1 MSEIRYNAPEK
12 EKYWQKIWADKKL
25 FNAPNDFTKP
35 KYYVLEMFPYPSGN
49 LHMGHVRNYT
59 MGDVIAR
66 YKRAKGF
73 NVLHPMG
80 WDAFGMPAENAAQQ
94 HNVHPGEW
102 TYQNIAKMRTQLQSM
117 GFSLDWERE
126 FATCDVEY
134 YGKQQALFLEFLAAG
149 LVDRKKSRVNWDP
162 VDNTVLANEQV
173 IDGKGWRS
181 GALVEQRDLT
191 QWFFKITDYAEELI
205 SALNDMDGWPDKV
218 KLMQA
223 NWIGRSEGMELNF
236 KLDNVAESVPDIA
249 VEHESLKVYTTR
261 PDTLFG
267 ASFMAISA
275 GHPLAIAVA
284 QTNAKASA
292 FITECNKIGT
302 TEEAIETAEKKGFD
316 TGLTAVNPLDQNHKL
331 PVYIANFVL
340 MGYGTGAV
348 FGCPAHDQRDLDFAR
363 KYKLSVTAVIAPEG
377 MDLEDFNAN
386 SQQAYTDDGL
396 HMNSGFMNGMNKTEA
411 IEAVAQKLETQLLDG
426 QPQGVRKVNYRL
438 RDWGISRQRYW
449 GCPIPVVHCDACGTV
464 PVNKADL
471 PVKLPDDVTF
481 DKPGNPLDHHP
492 TWKQVAC
499 PVCGKEATRETDT
512 FDTFVDSSWYY
523 ARFADS
529 HADKAVNR
537 QAADYWLGVDQYIGG
552 VEHAILHLLYS
563 RFFNRAM
570 QKCGYT
576 GLSEP
581 ITNLFTQG
589 MITHE
594 TYKDKNG
601 QWLNPEMVL
610 FGTEGEDR
618 IAKHFETGENVA
630 IGSVEKMSKSKKNV
644 VDPTDFVTNFGAD
657 TARWFTISDSPPERD
672 FLWTDAGVDGSYRF
686 TQRIW
691 RLVAENADGNIL
703 DLENIPENLGAQAA
717 SLRIMTHKSIKNV
730 SQAIEN
736 LHFNVAIAQLYQ
748 LTNAISS
755 FAAKADKKDAVA
767 KFVLFEALTR
777 LVQLFGPIMPHLAEE
792 CWQKLGFDNLA
803 AEQAWPDFDEA
814 LTIDDTVSIAV
825 QINGKKR
832 DILTISKD
840 ATKDEI
846 EAAAFKLDGV
856 LRNIKDKTIVKKII
870 VPGRIVNI
878 VVK

>member
-1 MSEIRYNAPEK
+1 MSDIRYNAPEK
-12 EKYWQKIWADKKL
+12 EKHWQQVWADKQL
-25 FNAPNDFTKP
+25 FSASDDYTKP

-49 LHMGHVRNYT
+49 LHMGHIRNYT

-102 TYQNIAKMRTQLQSM
+102 TYQNIANMRKQLKTM
-117 GFSLDWERE
+117 GFSFDWDRE

-134 YGKQQALFLEFLAAG
+134 YGKQQELFLEFLAAG

-181 GALVEQRDLT
+181 GAVVEQRDLT
-191 QWFFKITDYAEELI
+191 QWFFKITDYADELI
-205 SALNDMDGWPDKV
+205 SALDDMDGWPDKV
-218 KLMQA
+218 KLMQS
-223 NWIGRSEGMELNF
+223 NWIGRSEGMEVDFALNDSPNDF
-236 KLDNVAESVPDIA
+236 P
-249 VEHESLKVYTTR
+249 SLKVYTTR
-261 PDTLFG
+261 ADTLFG

-275 GHPLAIAVA
+275 GHPLATALATQSPDVK
-284 QTNAKASA
+284 T
-292 FITECNKIGT
+292 FIDECNKIGT
-302 TEEAIETAEKKGFD
+302 TEEAIETAEKKGYN
-316 TGLTAVNPLDQNHKL
+316 TGITATNPLNPQQKL

-348 FGCPAHDQRDLDFAR
+348 FGCPAHDQRDMDFAR
-363 KYKLSVTAVIAPEG
+363 KYKLPVTLVMANQNI
-377 MDLEDFNAN
+377 DIDTFNQQSLDAN
-386 SQQAYTDDGL
+386 TEDGL
-396 HMNSGFMNGMNKTEA
+396 LINSGFMNGMNKQQA
-411 IEAVAQKLETQLLDG
+411 LKAVATKLETQLLNG
-426 QPQGVRKVNYRL
+426 NPQGVRKVNYRL

-449 GCPIPVVHCDACGTV
+449 GCPIPVIHCDDCGTV

-471 PVKLPDDVTF
+471 PVELPNDVTF

-492 TWKQVAC
+492 TWKNVPC
-499 PVCGKEATRETDT
+499 PKCGKDATRETDT
-512 FDTFVDSSWYY
+512 FDTFIDSSWYY
-523 ARFADS
+523 ARFTDNKS
-529 HADKAVNR
+529 DKAVNSE
-537 QAADYWLGVDQYIGG
+537 AADYWLGVDQYIGG
-552 VEHAILHLLYS
+552 IEHAILHLLYS

-570 QKCGYT
+570 KKCGYT
-576 GLSEP
+576 SVDEP
-581 ITNLFTQG
+581 FTNLFTQG

-594 TYKDKNG
+594 TYKDKDG
-601 QWLNPEMVL
+601 VWLNPELVL
-610 FGTEGEDR
+610 IDSDGENR
-618 IAKHFETGENVA
+618 TAKHFDTGEAVT
-630 IGSVEKMSKSKKNV
+630 IGSIEKMSKSKKNV

-672 FLWTDAGVDGSYRF
+672 FLWTDAGVDGSYKF
-686 TQRIW
+686 TQRVW
-691 RLVAENADGNIL
+691 RLVCENSDGNVI
-703 DLENIPENLGAQAA
+703 DLKNIPNNLNAQAA
-717 SLRIMTHKSIKNV
+717 SLRIITHKSIKNA
-730 SQAIEN
+730 SHAIEN
-736 LHFNVAIAQLYQ
+736 LHFNVAIAQIYM

-755 FAAKADKKDAVA
+755 FASKADKSDADA

-792 CWQKLGFDNLA
+792 CWQQLGYANLA
-803 AEQAWPDFDEA
+803 AEEPWPDFEQA

-825 QINGKKR
+825 QVNGKKR
-832 DILTISKD
+832 DILTIAKD
-840 ATKDEI
+840 ASKDEI
-846 EAAAFKLDGV
+846 EAAAFKLEGV
-856 LRNIKDKTIVKKII
+856 IRNIEGKTIIKKII

>member
-1 MSEIRYNAPEK
+1 M
-12 EKYWQKIWADKKL
+12 
-25 FNAPNDFTKP
+25 
-35 KYYVLEMFPYPSGN
+35 V
-49 LHMGHVRNYT
+49 
-59 MGDVIAR
+59 
-66 YKRAKGF
+66 
-73 NVLHPMG
+73 
-80 WDAFGMPAENAAQQ
+80 
-94 HNVHPGEW
+94 
-102 TYQNIAKMRTQLQSM
+102 
-117 GFSLDWERE
+117 
-126 FATCDVEY
+126 
-134 YGKQQALFLEFLAAG
+134 
-149 LVDRKKSRVNWDP
+149 
-162 VDNTVLANEQV
+162 
-173 IDGKGWRS
+173 
-181 GALVEQRDLT
+181 
-191 QWFFKITDYAEELI
+191 
-205 SALNDMDGWPDKV
+205 
-218 KLMQA
+218 
-223 NWIGRSEGMELNF
+223 
-236 KLDNVAESVPDIA
+236 
-249 VEHESLKVYTTR
+249 
-261 PDTLFG
+261 
-267 ASFMAISA
+267 
-275 GHPLAIAVA
+275 
-284 QTNAKASA
+284 
-292 FITECNKIGT
+292 
-302 TEEAIETAEKKGFD
+302 
-316 TGLTAVNPLDQNHKL
+316 
-331 PVYIANFVL
+331 
-340 MGYGTGAV
+340 
-348 FGCPAHDQRDLDFAR
+348 
-363 KYKLSVTAVIAPEG
+363 
-377 MDLEDFNAN
+377 
-386 SQQAYTDDGL
+386 
-396 HMNSGFMNGMNKTEA
+396 
-411 IEAVAQKLETQLLDG
+411 AVAQKLESQLLG
-426 QPQGVRKVNYRL
+426 GKPQGVRKVNYRL

>member
-1 MSEIRYNAPEK
+1 MSDIRYNAPEK
-12 EKYWQKIWADKKL
+12 EKHWQQVWADKKL
-25 FNAPNDFTKP
+25 FNATNDYTKP

-94 HNVHPGEW
+94 HNVHPGKW
-102 TYQNIAKMRTQLQSM
+102 TYQNIANMRNQLQSM

-134 YGKQQALFLEFLAAG
+134 YGKQQELFLEFLAAG

-181 GALVEQRDLT
+181 GATVEQRDLT
-191 QWFFKITDYAEELI
+191 QWFFKITDYADELI
-205 SALNDMDGWPDKV
+205 SALDDMGGWPDKV
-218 KLMQA
+218 KLMQS
-223 NWIGRSEGMELNF
+223 NWIGRSEGMEVDFALN
-236 KLDNVAESVPDIA
+236 ESLSAFPT
-249 VEHESLKVYTTR
+249 LKVYTTR
-261 PDTLFG
+261 ADTLFG

-275 GHPLAIAVA
+275 GHPLA
-284 QTNAKASA
+284 TELAKSNEAA
-292 FITECNKIGT
+292 KTFIDECNAIGT
-302 TEEAIETAEKKGFD
+302 TEEAIETAEKKGYN
-316 TGLTAVNPLDQNHKL
+316 TGITATNPLNPNQQL

-348 FGCPAHDQRDLDFAR
+348 FGCPAHDQRDMDFAR
-363 KYKLSVTAVIAPEG
+363 KYKLPVKLVMANKDIDIDTFN
-377 MDLEDFNAN
+377 DQCLEAN
-386 SQQAYTDDGL
+386 TDDGL
-396 HMNSGFMNGMNKTEA
+396 LINSGFMNGMSKQQA
-411 IEAVAQKLETQLLDG
+411 LSAVAEKLENQQLNG
-426 QPQGVRKVNYRL
+426 QPQGARKTNYRL

-449 GCPIPVVHCDACGTV
+449 GCPIPVVHCDACGTI
-464 PVNKADL
+464 PVNKTDL

-481 DKPGNPLDHHP
+481 EKPGNPLDHHP
-492 TWKQVAC
+492 TWKHTPC
-499 PVCGKEATRETDT
+499 PKCGKDATRETDT
-512 FDTFVDSSWYY
+512 FDTFIDSSWYY

-529 HADKAVNR
+529 KAEKAVNSE
-537 QAADYWLGVDQYIGG
+537 AADYWLGVDQYIGG
-552 VEHAILHLLYS
+552 IEHAILHLLYS

-570 QKCGYT
+570 KKCGYT
-576 GLSEP
+576 NIDEP
-581 ITNLFTQG
+581 FTNLFTQG

-594 TYKDKNG
+594 TYKDKND
-601 QWLNPEMVL
+601 QWLNPEFVL
-610 FGTEGEDR
+610 LDAEGDNR
-618 IAKHFETGENVA
+618 TATHSDTGEKVT

-672 FLWTDAGVDGSYRF
+672 FLWTDAGVDGSYKF
-686 TQRIW
+686 TQRVW
-691 RLVAENADGNIL
+691 RLVCENTNGKTIDLKNAPKNL
-703 DLENIPENLGAQAA
+703 DAQAT
-717 SLRIMTHKSIKNV
+717 SLRVITHKSIKNV

-736 LHFNVAIAQLYQ
+736 LHFNVAIAQIYM

-755 FAAKADKKDAVA
+755 FAAKADKNNPVTE
-767 KFVLFEALTR
+767 FVLFEALTR
-777 LVQLFGPIMPHLAEE
+777 LTQLFGPIMPHLAEE
-792 CWQKLGFDNLA
+792 CWKQLGYQNLA
-803 AEQAWPDFDEA
+803 AEQQWPDFEQA
-814 LTIDDTVSIAV
+814 LTVDDTVSIAV
-825 QINGKKR
+825 QVNGKKR
-832 DILTISKD
+832 DVLEIAKD
-840 ATKDEI
+840 ATKDQI
-846 EAAAFKLDGV
+846 EEAAFKLEGV
-856 LRNIKDKTIVKKII
+856 MRNIEGKTIVKKII

>member
-1 MSEIRYNAPEK
+1 MSDIRYNAPEK
-12 EKYWQKIWADKKL
+12 EKHWQKIWTDKKL
-25 FNAPNDFTKP
+25 FNATNDYSKP

-102 TYQNIAKMRTQLQSM
+102 TYQNIANMRTQLQSM
-117 GFSLDWERE
+117 GFSLDWDRE

-134 YGKQQALFLEFLAAG
+134 YGKQQELFLEFLAAG

-181 GALVEQRDLT
+181 GATVEQRDLT
-191 QWFFKITDYAEELI
+191 QWFFKITDYADELI
-205 SALNDMDGWPDKV
+205 SALDDMPGWPDKV
-218 KLMQA
+218 KLMQS
-223 NWIGRSEGMELNF
+223 NWIGRSEGMEVDFALNDTPAKF
-236 KLDNVAESVPDIA
+236 P
-249 VEHESLKVYTTR
+249 SLKVYTTR
-261 PDTLFG
+261 ADTLFG

-275 GHPLAIAVA
+275 GHPLATALAKDNADV
-284 QTNAKASA
+284 QT
-292 FITECNKIGT
+292 FIDECNAIGT
-302 TEEAIETAEKKGFD
+302 TEEAIETAEKKGYD
-316 TGLTAVNPLDQNHKL
+316 TGITATNPLNPKQKL

-348 FGCPAHDQRDLDFAR
+348 FGCPAHDQRDMDFAR
-363 KYKLSVTAVIAPEG
+363 KYGLPVTLVMANANINI
-377 MDLEDFNAN
+377 DTFNAQSLDAN
-386 SQQAYTDDGL
+386 TEDGL
-396 HMNSGFMNGMNKTEA
+396 LINSGFMNGMNKQQALET
-411 IEAVAQKLETQLLDG
+411 VAKKLEQQQING
-426 QPQGVRKVNYRL
+426 QPQAVRKTNYRL

-471 PVKLPDDVTF
+471 PVELPQDVTF

-492 TWKQVAC
+492 TWKHVAC
-499 PVCGKEATRETDT
+499 PKCGKDATRETDT
-512 FDTFVDSSWYY
+512 FDTFIDSSWYY

-529 HADKAVNR
+529 KCDKAVNR
-537 QAADYWLGVDQYIGG
+537 EAADYWLGVDQYIGG
-552 VEHAILHLLYS
+552 IEHAILHLLYS

-576 GLSEP
+576 SVSEP
-581 ITNLFTQG
+581 FTNLFTQG

-594 TYKDKNG
+594 TYKSQSG
-601 QWLNPEMVL
+601 EWLNPEFVL
-610 FGTEGEDR
+610 IDNDGETR
-618 IAKHFETGENVA
+618 QAKHYETGETVT

-672 FLWTDAGVDGSYRF
+672 FLWTDAGVDGSYKF

-691 RLVAENADGNIL
+691 RLVCENSDGNVIDLTNVPKNL
-703 DLENIPENLGAQAA
+703 DALAT
-717 SLRIMTHKSIKNV
+717 SLRVITHKSIKNV

-736 LHFNVAIAQLYQ
+736 LHFNVAIAQIYM

-755 FAAKADKKDAVA
+755 FASKADKKDTVTQ
-767 KFVLFEALTR
+767 FVLFEALTR

-792 CWQKLGFDNLA
+792 CWQQLGYKNLA
-803 AEQAWPDFDEA
+803 AEQAWPDFEQA
-814 LTIDDTVSIAV
+814 LTVDDTVSIAV
-825 QINGKKR
+825 QVNGKKR

-840 ATKDEI
+840 ATKDQI
-846 EAAAFKLDGV
+846 EKAAFALEGV
-856 LRNIKDKTIVKKII
+856 IRNIEGKTIVKKII

>member
-1 MSEIRYNAPEK
+1 MSDIRYNAPEK
-12 EKYWQKIWADKKL
+12 EQYWQKVWADKKL
-25 FNAPNDFTKP
+25 FDASNDFSKP

-102 TYQNIAKMRTQLQSM
+102 TYQNIANMRKQLKGM
-117 GFSLDWERE
+117 GFSFDWSRE

-134 YGKQQALFLEFLAAG
+134 YGKQQELFLEFLAAG

-181 GALVEQRDLT
+181 GAVVEQRDLT
-191 QWFFKITDYAEELI
+191 QWFFKITDFADELI
-205 SALNDMDGWPDKV
+205 NDLGYMDGWPEKV
-218 KLMQA
+218 RTMQS
-223 NWIGRSEGMELNF
+223 NWIGRSQGLEIDFALNGAPSNF
-236 KLDNVAESVPDIA
+236 PT
-249 VEHESLKVYTTR
+249 LKIYTTR
-261 PDTLFG
+261 ADTLYG

-275 GHPLAIAVA
+275 GHPIANELAKSNKDAA
-284 QTNAKASA
+284 A
-292 FITECNKIGT
+292 FIQECNNIGT
-302 TEEAIETAEKKGFD
+302 TEEAIETADKKGFD
-316 TGLTAVNPLDQNHKL
+316 TGITATHPLDSSLKI

-348 FGCPAHDQRDLDFAR
+348 FACPAHDQRDLDFAR
-363 KYKLSVTAVIAPEG
+363 KYNLPVKMVVATDDIDIANFDATSIE
-377 MDLEDFNAN
+377 
-386 SQQAYTDDGL
+386 AYTGDGKL
-396 HMNSGFMNGMNKTEA
+396 VNSDFMNGMNSQQALK
-411 IEAVAQKLETQLLDG
+411 AVTQKLENIQING
-426 QPQGVRKVNYRL
+426 NPQGVSKTNYRL

-449 GCPIPVVHCDACGTV
+449 GCPIPVVHCDDCGTV

-471 PVKLPDDVTF
+471 PVELPQDVTF

-492 TWKQVAC
+492 TWKHVAC
-499 PVCGKEATRETDT
+499 PSCGKDATRETDT
-512 FDTFVDSSWYY
+512 FDTFIDSSWYY
-523 ARFADS
+523 ARFCDADS
-529 HADKAVNR
+529 KDPVNR
-537 QAADYWLGVDQYIGG
+537 EAADYWLGVDQYIGG
-552 VEHAILHLLYS
+552 IEHAILHLLYS

-576 GLSEP
+576 GLKEP
-581 ITNLFTQG
+581 FTNLFTQG

-594 TYKDKNG
+594 TYKDEKG
-601 QWLNPEMVL
+601 EWVNPDMVL
-610 FGTEGEDR
+610 IDAEGENR
-618 IAKHFETGENVA
+618 SAKHSETNEA
-630 IGSVEKMSKSKKNV
+630 IKIGSIEKMSKSIKNV

-672 FLWTDAGVDGSYRF
+672 FLWTDAGVDGSYKF

-691 RLVAENADGNIL
+691 RLISEYTPKESVDLNIIPTDL
-703 DLENIPENLGAQAA
+703 DAQST
-717 SLRIMTHKSIKNV
+717 SLRVMTHKSIKNT
-730 SQAIEN
+730 SEAIEK
-736 LHFNVAIAQLYQ
+736 LHFNVAIAQIYM

-755 FAAKADKKDAVA
+755 FAAKMDKNDTVKIW
-767 KFVLFEALTR
+767 VLFEAQTA

-792 CWQKLGFDNLA
+792 CWQQLGYDNLL
-803 AEQAWPDFDEA
+803 AEQTWPTFEQK
-814 LTIDDTVSIAV
+814 LTVDDTVSIAV

-832 DILTISKD
+832 TILTIAKD

-846 EAAAFKLDGV
+846 EVAAFKLDAV
-856 LRNIKDKTIVKKII
+856 IRNIEGKQIIKKII